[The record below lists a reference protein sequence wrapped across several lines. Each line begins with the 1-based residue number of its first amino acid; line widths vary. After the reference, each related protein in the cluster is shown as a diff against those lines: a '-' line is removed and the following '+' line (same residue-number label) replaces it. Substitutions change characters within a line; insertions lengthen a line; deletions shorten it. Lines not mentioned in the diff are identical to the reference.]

1 MLALNQISFD
11 KIEKMGTQ
19 DEKDDLAEAG
29 IPGLYLKFF
38 SASHSLTTVQPCKID
53 KPPNMRKF

>member
-19 DEKDDLAEAG
+19 DEKDNLAEAG
-29 IPGLYLKFF
+29 IPGLY
-38 SASHSLTTVQPCKID
+38 
-53 KPPNMRKF
+53 

>member
-38 SASHSLTTVQPCKID
+38 FSKSQSNHSVAL
-53 KPPNMRKF
+53 